1 MNERS
6 LLSIDDLGPDDIGEV
21 VELADAFEEVLQRPI
36 PKVPALRGRTVANVF
51 FEDSTRTRLSFE
63 IAAKRLS
70 ADTVNFTASGSSLS
84 KGESLFDTI
93 RTLHA
98 MGVDLFVVRHVA
110 PGAARRVAGWVDV
123 PVVNA
128 GDGAHEHPTQGLL
141 DLVTVHRRRGGVE
154 GLRCVMVGDI
164 AHSRVARSAIGA
176 FAMMGMQV
184 SVCAPETLLPMGI
197 DEWPVEVADDLDS
210 ALAKADVV
218 YMLRMQKER
227 IFDDPVLPSLREYV
241 ARYGLTAERARR
253 LPDDVVIMHPGPM
266 NRGVEIAPEATEHPG
281 AAIEEQVRNGVT
293 VRMAVLYL
301 ALGGNS

>member
-1 MNERS
+1 M
-6 LLSIDDLGPDDIGEV
+6 DDLDVAGIREI
-21 VELADAFEEVLQRPI
+21 VELSDAFEEVLRRPI

-98 MGVDLFVVRHVA
+98 MGVDAFVVRHRA
-110 PGAARRVAGWVDV
+110 PGAARRVDGWVDT
-123 PVVNA
+123 PVINA
-128 GDGAHEHPTQGLL
+128 GDGAHEHPTQALL
-141 DLVTVHRRRGGVE
+141 DLVTVHRRRGDVE

-164 AHSRVARSAIGA
+164 EHSRVARSTIGA
-176 FAMMGMQV
+176 FTMMGMHV
-184 SVCAPETLLPMGI
+184 SVAAPATLLPTGI
-197 DEWPVEVADDLDS
+197 DDWPVDVVEDLDT
-210 ALAKADVV
+210 ALEKADVV

-227 IFDDPVLPSLREYV
+227 IARDPVLPSLREYV

-253 LPDDVVIMHPGPM
+253 LPPEVVLMHPGPM

-301 ALGGNS
+301 ALGGMP